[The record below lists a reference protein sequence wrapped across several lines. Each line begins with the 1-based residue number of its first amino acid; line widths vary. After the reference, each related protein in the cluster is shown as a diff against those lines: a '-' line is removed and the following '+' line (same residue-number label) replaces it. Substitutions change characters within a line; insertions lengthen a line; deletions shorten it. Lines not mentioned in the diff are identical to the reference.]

1 MNEFYSNNRKARRPH
16 LALLTNEDSEKYFKC
31 VCYFDNDIEYMISK
45 SHKDLAAF
53 VNIDENIIEESLD
66 YYLERDHAFKN

>member
-1 MNEFYSNNRKARRPH
+1 MSDTAH
-16 LALLTNEDSEKYFKC
+16 LGEKYFKY

-53 VNIDENIIEESLD
+53 ANIDEQTI
-66 YYLERDHAFKN
+66 

>member
-1 MNEFYSNNRKARRPH
+1 MADIAQSG
-16 LALLTNEDSEKYFKC
+16 EKYFKY

-53 VNIDENIIEESLD
+53 VNINEQAI
-66 YYLERDHAFKN
+66 